1 MFVIRMLTRDL
12 SAVANFIYF
21 VTALLLSVTDR
32 AEHNN
37 TLWWIAESRQ
47 FIDLKAAYN
56 RLSRKLSPGKNTV
69 AQIAAV
75 SLARA

>member
-1 MFVIRMLTRDL
+1 MRAHGVRIINQIVHVNRNIYIYIYYILNIYRSTTPPPLAQMFVIRMLTRDL

-37 TLWWIAESRQ
+37 TL
-47 FIDLKAAYN
+47 
-56 RLSRKLSPGKNTV
+56 
-69 AQIAAV
+69 
-75 SLARA
+75 